1 MKNYLLGLDLGTT
14 SCKAILFDYKGRI
27 QSQARSSYT
36 TYCPGPFIAEQKP
49 QQWWDRICK
58 VTKEVIKKAGI
69 RPQAITGV
77 GVSGQTCCQVLVD
90 EQGEV
95 LRNAITYQDR
105 RAIKE
110 AQWLKKRISRKDRVK
125 YLGTDLPVDASFA
138 PARII
143 WLRKNEAELF
153 EKTHKILQPK
163 DFINYKLTG
172 TMATD
177 TISAKDIIHLGKGTY
192 DKKYLA
198 ILGIAEQLLPK
209 AYAPFDIIGSI
220 SSKAAKETGLA
231 KDTPVVTGWVDVWC
245 NIIGSGTVYP
255 GLALDISGTS
265 EVINVLTEKKYRGIS
280 RLKHFDLMP
289 GVYLINGPT
298 QAGGDCLKWYK
309 ENIMLNPRLSY
320 KVMEKWA
327 QSVPPGA
334 EGLVFL
340 PYLQGER
347 APLWDSKARGA
358 FIGVTKYHTSRH
370 FVRAVYEGIAYSVN
384 HIIELA
390 AQIGNT
396 RIKELRICGGG
407 AESKLWSQIKADV
420 TGKPIAI
427 PEITEAGAL
436 GSAMLAGIGI
446 GVFKD
451 YKDAAKKLVRITE
464 TIKPDM
470 DNHNSYNK
478 QFEIYKKLYP
488 LLKKTFHQL
497 TDIVS

>member
-1 MKNYLLGLDLGTT
+1 M
-14 SCKAILFDYKGRI
+14 
-27 QSQARSSYT
+27 
-36 TYCPGPFIAEQKP
+36 
-49 QQWWDRICK
+49 
-58 VTKEVIKKAGI
+58 
-69 RPQAITGV
+69 
-77 GVSGQTCCQVLVD
+77 
-90 EQGEV
+90 
-95 LRNAITYQDR
+95 
-105 RAIKE
+105 
-110 AQWLKKRISRKDRVK
+110 
-125 YLGTDLPVDASFA
+125 
-138 PARII
+138 
-143 WLRKNEAELF
+143 
-153 EKTHKILQPK
+153 
-163 DFINYKLTG
+163 
-172 TMATD
+172 
-177 TISAKDIIHLGKGTY
+177 
-192 DKKYLA
+192 
-198 ILGIAEQLLPK
+198 PK

-280 RLKHFDLMP
+280 QLKHFDLMP